1 MEVMIP
7 NPASLLPMRIKEVME
22 DLGFQEQWLVVDVI
36 LKRPVPQLEEHT
48 VQGGHGSLPCHM
60 PAGLVPGIR
69 SPD

>member
-48 VQGGHGSLPCHM
+48 VQGGHM